1 MTFKSPQEFDTMTD
15 LRMQIDEIDRAL
27 VRLLALRQ
35 KHIDRA
41 AEIKP
46 AAGLPAR
53 IESRVEDVVAK
64 VRAAAE
70 VEGFEPE
77 TAAAMWRLMI
87 ESMIAREDRAMTTT
101 PQPNQ
106 GAKT

>member
-1 MTFKSPQEFDTMTD
+1 MTYKSPQDLDTMAD
-15 LRMQIDEIDRAL
+15 LRVQIDEIDRAL
-27 VRLLALRQ
+27 IRLLALRQ

-41 AEIKP
+41 AQIKP

-53 IESRVEDVVAK
+53 IEARVEDVVAK

-70 VEGFEPE
+70 AEGFEPA

-87 ESMIAREDRAMTTT
+87 DNMIAREERAMIA
-101 PQPNQ
+101 PQTHQ
-106 GAKT
+106 GPKT